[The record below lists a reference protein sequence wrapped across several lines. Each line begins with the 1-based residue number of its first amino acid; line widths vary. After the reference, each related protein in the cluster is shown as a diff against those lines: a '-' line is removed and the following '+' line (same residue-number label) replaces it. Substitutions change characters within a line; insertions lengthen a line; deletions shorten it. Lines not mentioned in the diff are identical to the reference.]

1 MSQSRKS
8 APLSRSTEASA
19 NSRQNPFKKAVQSL
33 REFSAKNLPQN
44 DKVLRRFL
52 TAFDF
57 FCLFYLFV
65 STNIFIFLVLVVAFG
80 LFTRFLVIITSG
92 KVTDSMSIKQ
102 KDDYEKAKRQWEKEY
117 RQKLERRKL
126 QDKMQAQEGFE
137 KIRAQRKNIRIMQK
151 KLRKESSGDYFD

>member
-1 MSQSRKS
+1 
-8 APLSRSTEASA
+8 
-19 NSRQNPFKKAVQSL
+19 
-33 REFSAKNLPQN
+33 
-44 DKVLRRFL
+44 
-52 TAFDF
+52 
-57 FCLFYLFV
+57 
-65 STNIFIFLVLVVAFG
+65 
-80 LFTRFLVIITSG
+80 
-92 KVTDSMSIKQ
+92 MSIKQ